1 VFVPFLK
8 HLIYAIRNICFLSQ
22 FVLHNWND
30 EDCVRI
36 LERSKEAISTR
47 EPKGKVIIIDT
58 VASSVSKQTTEAQLL
73 MDLCMMV
80 LTTGAERD
88 EEKWHK
94 LFLNAGF
101 SQYKINPAL
110 GCRSLI
116 EVYP

>member
-1 VFVPFLK
+1 M
-8 HLIYAIRNICFLSQ
+8 HDWS
-22 FVLHNWND
+22 D

-36 LERSKEAISTR
+36 LKKSKEAISTR

-58 VASSVSKQTTEAQLL
+58 VAGSAAKQTSEAQLL

-80 LTTGAERD
+80 MTTGEERD
-88 EEKWHK
+88 EEKWNR

-101 SQYKINPAL
+101 SQYKIRPVL